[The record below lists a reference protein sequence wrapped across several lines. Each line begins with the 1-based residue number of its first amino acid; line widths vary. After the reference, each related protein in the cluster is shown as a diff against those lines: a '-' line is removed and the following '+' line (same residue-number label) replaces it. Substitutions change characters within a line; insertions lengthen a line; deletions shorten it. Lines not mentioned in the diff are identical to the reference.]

1 MLGLVTCNIRKG
13 YPESVRI
20 HWIKKYMY
28 YLQRVYSLTLNNLLF
43 TRYANKKVRKAVMFI
58 CSFFLTS
65 FYVAY
70 FDINNTFRLINQN
83 TKCNIICGAVL
94 VILVIFSVDRPLKC
108 VTWNKPLFWLFF
120 SAGAGLF
127 IISLIHPVGSGYR
140 TMGLMMMVGFPCL
153 YFVWNNRGDYEV
165 LFNSLST
172 ASMLTGVI
180 VYLQFV
186 YMATHGELINLG
198 GRVSAFFINSNMFS
212 MFGVMMVCSAT
223 YMFLAKRESMIWFV
237 ANAFIYAMGW
247 DIILLSVSR
256 AALLIGL
263 GSVFSLAIFELKY
276 KGEEFSSGKRR
287 TKALRIAAVFSM
299 VFVFFFI
306 GDKLVDI
313 NSIIIY
319 RQQVEAEQAKQEEA
333 VAEGE
338 IEVVTAADSDESSD
352 IEVPEEITENDTDS
366 FANRLDTNNGSDFS
380 AGRIMLWKQY
390 VSHLN
395 LLGNSFNKKDVLEM
409 TGGYVTHAHNNF
421 LEFGYRCGVPV
432 ALLHIAL
439 ELYAGIICLIFL
451 FNKKYNKPEHLFAI
465 VFMVCYAVYSM
476 LDVATLPFERPAP
489 FFFYMLLT
497 IVFGET
503 AQGIIENDECE

>member
-1 MLGLVTCNIRKG
+1 MLSFVTGSIRKE
-13 YPESVRI
+13 YPDCLLI
-20 HWIKKYMY
+20 HWIKNYMY
-28 YLQRVYSLTLNNLLF
+28 FLQRIYSLILNKLIV
-43 TRYANKKVRKAVMFI
+43 TQKINKKIRSAVIII
-58 CSFFLTS
+58 CCFFLTS

-70 FDINNTFRLINQN
+70 FDINNTFHLINQN
-83 TKCNIICGAVL
+83 TKCNMICGAVL
-94 VILVIFSVDRPLKC
+94 VILVIFSVDRPLKLIL
-108 VTWNKPLFWLFF
+108 WKKSLFWLFIV
-120 SAGAGLF
+120 SGAGLF

-153 YFVWNNRGDYEV
+153 YFVWNNRGDYEA

-186 YMATHGELINLG
+186 YMAIHGELINIG

-223 YMFLAKRESMIWFV
+223 YMFLAKRESFTWFA

-276 KGEEFSSGKRR
+276 KGEELSPGKRR

-299 VFVFFFI
+299 VFIFFFI

-333 VAEGE
+333 AAEGE
-338 IEVVTAADSDESSD
+338 NEAITAADSDESSD

-380 AGRIMLWKQY
+380 AGRIILWKQY
-390 VSHLN
+390 ASHLN

-439 ELYAGIICLIFL
+439 ELYTGIICLIFL